1 MFFFVSPAEERNNK
15 QGHIITSKRN
25 SFPALT
31 FLIFLLY
38 SLSMLHVYLLAKLVL
53 QALHLLA
60 WSSMAFFLSSNVF
73 IPSWS
78 ENLAFILL
86 GVFTSFWVDAR
97 GGRAKESCSV
107 GRGSK
112 RTRPS
117 RILAMVASTL
127 LVSTEGEARS
137 THHTHGKKR
146 NQSKDSNTFKSVC
159 HTPPPY

>member
-1 MFFFVSPAEERNNK
+1 
-15 QGHIITSKRN
+15 
-25 SFPALT
+25 
-31 FLIFLLY
+31 
-38 SLSMLHVYLLAKLVL
+38 MLHVYLLAKLVL
-53 QALHLLA
+53 QALYLLA

-137 THHTHGKKR
+137 THHPHGKKEI
-146 NQSKDSNTFKSVC
+146 NQSFLTPWKISPTPAPNTLKNTPYTFTMHLSNMFILSV
-159 HTPPPY
+159 TGLYL